1 MHRRRPALRAALA
14 AASLALAAC
23 SSLLPRTDTTVHTE
37 WNSFDE
43 AKAAIDGIQHN
54 HTTREQLHVAGLD
67 PYSNPNVELLNYSDV
82 LRRFPLSGSV
92 GRIDPGLRECLE
104 AGKACTGYS
113 IALNQQHKD
122 RTGPFLLDL
131 LNFKRVTTS
140 TGWTFNALILMV
152 RDDVVYV
159 VYGGKPS
166 ISETEVNVSPLGPLQ
181 SWDASGLIR

>member
-1 MHRRRPALRAALA
+1 MLRRLVLRATLA
-14 AASLALAAC
+14 ATSLALAAC
-23 SSLLPRTDTTVHTE
+23 SSLLPRTDSTVRTE

-43 AKAAIDGIQHN
+43 AKAAVERIQHN
-54 HTTREQLHVAGLD
+54 HATRADLHAAGLD
-67 PYSNPNVELLNYSDV
+67 PYDNPNVELLNYSDV
-82 LRRFPLSGSV
+82 LRRFPLSSSV
-92 GRIDPGLRECLE
+92 ARLDPGLRACLE

-122 RTGPFLLDL
+122 RVGPFLLDL
-131 LNFKRVTTS
+131 LSFKRVTKS

-152 RDDVVYV
+152 GDDVVYV
-159 VYGGKPS
+159 LYGGKPS